1 MVTKKII
8 KQTNLLTQNQL
19 IQDTTYDKI
28 LTWYIDETGKLKLT
42 EKQEDLKSR
51 WEAAY
56 DLLCN
61 YHSPQQATPLL
72 MQQFGLSK
80 AQAYRDVK
88 NATNLFGD
96 INETR
101 KEGIRHI
108 LYEYAMKTFQ
118 MAAKSHD
125 YAEMNR
131 AIANMI
137 KLKGLDKDDPDL
149 PDFSRLVPTTQVI
162 QINPEFLQKYGHLID
177 QSVIEKLKKVF
188 EKKIVADYK
197 DIIEVP
203 FTEIKDE

>member
-1 MVTKKII
+1 MTS
-8 KQTNLLTQNQL
+8 LTSSSQL
-19 IQDTTYDKI
+19 SLPQDTTFDKI
-28 LTWYIDETGKLKLT
+28 FAWYVDDTDKLKLT
-42 EKQEDLKSR
+42 KKQEDLKVR

-72 MQQFGLSK
+72 MQKFSISK

-96 INETR
+96 INATR
-101 KEGIRHI
+101 KEGTRHI

-118 MAAKSHD
+118 MAAKNHD
-125 YAEMNR
+125 FAEMNR

-137 KLKGLDKDDPDL
+137 KLKGLDKDDPNL
-149 PDFSRLVPTTQVI
+149 PDFSRLEPTTQVI
-162 QINPEFLQKYGHLID
+162 QLNPEFLQKFGHLID
-177 QSVIEKLKKVF
+177 QSVIEKMKKVMDKSVF
-188 EKKIVADYK
+188 SEYK

-203 FTEIKDE
+203 FTEVKDA